1 MKSIL
6 TKVAGSLII
15 FSLVASNLILAFPQ
29 KAEAQAGGASSCVAG
44 YAAAALASLAS
55 VPQNVLGVPKS
66 QVGDTTQNI
75 VTGGSANALSF
86 NNCILKPLG
95 QAILIALIRNIGASI
110 VDWVNSGFDGKPSFI
125 TDFGGTLLDSADQA
139 VGQLIEGTELGFL
152 CNDFSFQIRIAL
164 ALKYSKPFKREITC
178 TLSKIGD
185 NVNNFVENNGGAG
198 WDNWLQVTTQPNN
211 NVYGAYLIADSELAR
226 RALDK
231 VDKKYKTISFGAG
244 FDSLETCDEYE
255 TETEAQARYVAEVSS
270 PTNDSS
276 TFGSTFDASSADT
289 GSNSFDFNSTLET
302 PASSDTSASTQTTF
316 NTSLPS
322 IKPQCKP
329 GKTFIGTP
337 GATIA
342 HKLDSV
348 LGQGEIQQ
356 AVAQEIDQVIAATL
370 NQIAQQALMGI
381 GGLLGSSRGGSTSGS
396 YLNRYRSQYYGETQ
410 TNTGTQ
416 STIDSYRVISYDES
430 AALLNGEGS
439 ADVQE
444 INRLVE
450 TTTAAA
456 SAQQQEQ
463 IQSTQDNSNPDQ
475 NTTNI
480 ALLKTARQSSGSN
493 PGGAN
498 DGIRTVSNYMKGSVT
513 ANTDANAWWQVDLEK
528 SVKVDKVRVWKVADS
543 RNNDENTLGT
553 FRVLTSSN
561 GSDFSAGEWIDG
573 AVIAQPVSVDLNK
586 DARYVKIEKKAK
598 SYTRSSGSRNQTTT
612 TYYHPL
618 ELAEVEVITTIKAGT
633 VATSTNTS
641 TGSSSSN
648 NNSTAPAQANITLQA
663 PSSNITVKS
672 GGLSTVSATI
682 AINASK
688 STVVPRI
695 ELDFSL
701 NGNPVRFDSLLVS
714 PIIGQKV
721 SGITTNTYVSSNAS
735 IAFEGTPAGG
745 NNNTTLTLS
754 GTAALA
760 QKGAVYKLKITIR
773 DAKGTSGAVIAT
785 ETVNFVV
792 E

>member
-6 TKVAGSLII
+6 TKTAGSLII
-15 FSLVASNLILAFPQ
+15 FSLVASNLILALPQ
-29 KAEAQAGGASSCVAG
+29 KAEAQAGGASSCIVGYLAG
-44 YAAAALASLAS
+44 WAATGAGA
-55 VPQNVLGVPKS
+55 VQEVLGVS
-66 QVGDTTQNI
+66 VANAGRWL
-75 VTGGSANALSF
+75 TGGLGSGSANALSF

-110 VDWVNSGFDGKPSFI
+110 VDWVNSGFDGKPTFI
-125 TDFGGTLLDSADQA
+125 TDFGGTLLDAADQA
-139 VGQLIEGTELGFL
+139 VGQLIEGSELGFL

-164 ALKYSKPFKREITC
+164 AYKYSKPFKREIAC

-185 NVNNFVENNGGAG
+185 NVNNFVESNGGAG

-211 NVYGAYLIADSELAR
+211 NVYGAYLIADSELAQ
-226 RALDK
+226 RALSR
-231 VDKKYKTISFGAG
+231 VDDRKKRISIDG
-244 FDSLETCDEYE
+244 FDSITSCDEYE
-255 TETEAQARYVAEVSS
+255 TEDEARIREIAAGESLNNTS
-270 PTNDSS
+270 N
-276 TFGSTFDASSADT
+276 FGSTFDASSVNT
-289 GSNSFDFNSTLET
+289 GSNSSDFSSTLET
-302 PASSDTSASTQTTF
+302 PTSDPNTSSGTTF
-316 NTSLPS
+316 NTSLTAV
-322 IKPQCKP
+322 KPQCKP

-396 YLNRYRSQYYGETQ
+396 YLNRYRSQYYGET
-410 TNTGTQ
+410 TSTSTGAQ

-444 INRLVE
+444 INKLVE
-450 TTTAAA
+450 STTAAA

-498 DGIRTVSNYMKGSVT
+498 DGIRTVSNYMKGSAT

-528 SVKVDKVRVWKVADS
+528 SVKVDRVRVWKTADS
-543 RNNDENTLGT
+543 KSNDENTLGT
-553 FRVLTSSN
+553 FRVLTSGN
-561 GSDFSAGEWIDG
+561 GTDFSAGEWIDG
-573 AVIAQPVSVDLNK
+573 AVIAQPINVDLNK

-598 SYTRSSGSRNQTTT
+598 PYERNDR

-633 VATSTNTS
+633 VATSTNAS
-641 TGSSSSN
+641 TGSSSN
-648 NNSTAPAQANITLQA
+648 NTTTAPTQANITLQA
-663 PSSNITVKS
+663 PSINITVKS

-682 AINASK
+682 AINASA

-701 NGNPVRFDSLLVS
+701 NGSPVRFDSLLVS
-714 PIIGQKV
+714 PVIGQKV
-721 SGITTNTYVSSNAS
+721 SGITTNTYVGSYAAV
-735 IAFEGTPAGG
+735 AFEGTPAGG
-745 NNNTTLTLS
+745 NNKTTLTLS

-773 DAKGTSGAVIAT
+773 DAKGTAGAVIAT

>member
-6 TKVAGSLII
+6 TKAIGSLII

-29 KAEAQAGGASSCVAG
+29 KAEAQAASCVAG
-44 YAAAALASLAS
+44 YAMAALASLAS

-66 QVGDTTQNI
+66 QMGDTTQNI
-75 VTGGSANALSF
+75 VTSGSANALSF

-110 VDWVNSGFDGKPSFI
+110 VDWVNSGFDGKPTFI
-125 TDFGGTLLDSADQA
+125 TDFEGTLLDAADQA
-139 VGQLIEGTELGFL
+139 VGQLIEGSELGWL

-164 ALKYSKPFKREITC
+164 AYKYSKPFKREIAC
-178 TLSKIGD
+178 TLSQIGD
-185 NVNNFVENNGGAG
+185 NVNGFVENNGGAG

-211 NVYGAYLIADSELAR
+211 NVYGAYLIADSELAK
-226 RALDK
+226 RALSK
-231 VDKKYKTISFGAG
+231 VDDRKKRISIDG
-244 FDSLETCDEYE
+244 FDSITSCDEYE
-255 TETEAQARYVAEVSS
+255 TETEARERYVAESS
-270 PTNDSS
+270 ALSNPQVQLSDTFDSS
-276 TFGSTFDASSADT
+276 LETENSDLGATTFDTNLGGTMTANS
-289 GSNSFDFNSTLET
+289 GSY
-302 PASSDTSASTQTTF
+302 
-316 NTSLPS
+316 
-322 IKPQCKP
+322 KPQCKP

-396 YLNRYRSQYYGETQ
+396 YLNRYRSQYYGETVA
-410 TNTGTQ
+410 TSTGAQ
-416 STIDSYRVISYDES
+416 SAIDSYRVISYDES
-430 AALLNGEGS
+430 AALLSGAGS

-444 INRLVE
+444 INKLVE
-450 TTTAAA
+450 STTASA

-463 IQSTQDNSNPDQ
+463 IQSTQDNSNTDQ

-480 ALLKTARQSSGSN
+480 ALLKTAKQSSGSY

-498 DGIRTVSNYMKGSVT
+498 DGIRTVSNYMKGAVT

-561 GSDFSAGEWIDG
+561 GTDFSAGEWIDG

-618 ELAEVEVITTIKAGT
+618 ELAEVEVITTIRAS
-633 VATSTNTS
+633 TSTNT
-641 TGSSSSN
+641 TTTSSSSTN
-648 NNSTAPAQANITLQA
+648 TTTTTATEANISLQA
-663 PSSNITVKS
+663 PSGNIIVKS
-672 GGLSTVSATI
+672 GGLSTVSATF
-682 AINASK
+682 AINASA

-701 NGNPVRFDSLLVS
+701 NGSPVRFDSLLVS

-760 QKGAVYKLKITIR
+760 QKGATYKLKITIR
-773 DAKGTSGAVIAT
+773 DAKGTTGSVITT